1 MSYTKEETSTGFCV
15 NILSYVTS
23 IQNFR
28 VIHTKFQSDSIT
40 RRGAR
45 GLRSPKG

>member
-28 VIHTKFQSDSIT
+28 VI
-40 RRGAR
+40 RLLEEELEG
-45 GLRSPKG
+45 